1 MAKRGSRIRD
11 SVGHRDGFV
20 LRLESGG
27 FVGNSH
33 GRMCDRKGLRR
44 ICSLK
49 GFLRNK
55 LGMFLSL
62 KMERII

>member
-11 SVGHRDGFV
+11 SVGRRDGFV

-55 LGMFLSL
+55 
-62 KMERII
+62 